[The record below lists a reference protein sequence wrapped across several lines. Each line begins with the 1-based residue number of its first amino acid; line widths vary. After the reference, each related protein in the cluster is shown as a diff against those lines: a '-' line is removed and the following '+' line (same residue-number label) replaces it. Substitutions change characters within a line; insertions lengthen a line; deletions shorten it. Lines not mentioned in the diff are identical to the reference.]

1 MTKQAKLHSV
11 ELESFGAFTNKLI
24 GPLNSSFTLIYGENG
39 AGKTTF
45 SQAIQDTFFGWQ
57 KSSALNNSY
66 KPKRS
71 ERSVR
76 LVFEREGQKIVLER
90 HKNSEGLQASCD
102 ILKGLSKETFQT
114 LLMLNSDELRQLKNT
129 QQLESYLL
137 TAGADTGTSPAEALE
152 TLEAEFKE
160 LTSKSSQYPSSIPNL
175 SAKRKEL
182 EGLRLQYAQESLN
195 LREYS
200 YELEDIAKPL
210 EDSREKLASI
220 KDQKEQLQAQARSCK
235 DLLENALR
243 MQREYEDVQEELV
256 QVQEKHGV
264 LLELQAEEACVA
276 HKIQAGAKSALEEW
290 KLELAKQT
298 ARFESAQ
305 SVVKD
310 IEARKAYEE
319 KTLQEA
325 LLQESACKESHTKR
339 FAAKVSLFK
348 KLALCNAAVLFAGL
362 FVSVVLTLLPSFELV
377 SVFASTVTVALFGS
391 SLAFV
396 SLYLVLKAKG
406 AKDPELNASHA
417 RVGELDSLKREYGIA
432 LERLGQEQ
440 KILEDHKR
448 GLGELLVKFGF
459 SEQIISC
466 EQALL
471 VTEQERKRAAQ
482 EKAYKQE
489 EASLVQSLRRIEEV
503 LQPLK
508 DKLKGLLLVLSDT
521 LNTLKSEYTEESR
534 ALGMCALESLT
545 SAKDLEYALQSV
557 QSQEKRVLDIVS
569 NHEIQ
574 AQEAMQ
580 SLYGRKHE
588 LQGIL
593 AQSKADDFL
602 SRTKLDLAQLDTRLQ
617 ENQERLLVLYLA
629 QELLQET
636 INEWKEESQPKVYRR
651 ASEFISF
658 LTHGTLTE
666 VRLVNGKNIRVYDY
680 AEREFEPKIL
690 SLGTL
695 QQLYLSLRLALL
707 DCAQDLAPSI
717 PLIADDILV
726 FFDAKRARRALELLC
741 EIATRRQIIFL
752 TCHEFTRD
760 LAQKYIQDL
769 RVIEL

>member
-24 GPLNSSFTLIYGENG
+24 GPLNSSFTFVYGENG

-45 SQAIQDTFFGWQ
+45 SQAIQDTLFGWQ

-102 ILKGLSKETFQT
+102 ILEGLSKETFQT
-114 LLMLNSDELRQLKNT
+114 LLMLTSDELRQLKNT

-137 TAGADTGTSPAEALE
+137 TAGADTGISPVEALE

-182 EGLRLQYAQESLN
+182 EGLRLQYVEESLS
-195 LREYS
+195 LREHS
-200 YELEDIAKPL
+200 YELEDIARPL

-220 KDQKEQLQAQARSCK
+220 QDQKEQLQAQVRSCK

-264 LLELQAEEACVA
+264 LLELQAEEACIA
-276 HKIQAGAKSALEEW
+276 HEIQAGMKDALEEW

-305 SVVKD
+305 NVVKD
-310 IEARKAYEE
+310 VEARKTYEEKVLQESLSQESAYEE
-319 KTLQEA
+319 SQD
-325 LLQESACKESHTKR
+325 KR
-339 FAAKVSLFK
+339 SAAKVSLFK
-348 KLALCNAAVLFAGL
+348 KLALYNAAALCVGF
-362 FVSVVLTLLPSFELV
+362 FVSAVLALMPSFELANA
-377 SVFASTVTVALFGS
+377 FASTVTTALFGS
-391 SLAFV
+391 SLVFF

-406 AKDPELNASHA
+406 AQDPEANASNT
-417 RVGELDSLKREYGIA
+417 RTSELDSLKREYGIA
-432 LERLGQEQ
+432 LERLVQEQ
-440 KILEDHKR
+440 KILEAHKQSL
-448 GLGELLVKFGF
+448 GKLLGELGF
-459 SEQIISC
+459 SEQVISC

-471 VTEQERKRAAQ
+471 VIEQERKRAVQEKSYKQ
-482 EKAYKQE
+482 EKAL
-489 EASLVQSLRRIEEV
+489 LVQSLRRIEDT
-503 LQPLK
+503 LQPLRE
-508 DKLKGLLLVLSDT
+508 KLKSLLPALGDT
-521 LNTLKSEYTEESR
+521 LSKLAPEYAEESH
-534 ALGMCALESLT
+534 ALRVWVLDNLA
-545 SAKDLEYALQSV
+545 SAKDLEHALQSV
-557 QSQEKRVLDIVS
+557 TSQEKRALDIVS
-569 NHEIQ
+569 KREAQ
-574 AQEAMQ
+574 AQETMQ
-580 SLYGRKHE
+580 MLYGRKHE
-588 LQGIL
+588 LRGML
-593 AQSKADDFL
+593 AQSKADDLL
-602 SRTKLDLAQLDTRLQ
+602 SRTKLELAQIDTRLQ

-636 INEWKEESQPKVYRR
+636 IDEWKEESQPRVYRR
-651 ASEFISF
+651 ASEFMGF
-658 LTHGTLTE
+658 LTYGTFTE
-666 VRLVNGKNIRVYDY
+666 VRLVNGKSIRVYDY

-741 EIATRRQIIFL
+741 KLATRRQIIFL